1 MRPTLTILLLA
12 LVLHACGPMHQM
24 QKLES
29 PLPMIGSVG
38 KQRSRLFKK
47 DFQKVGEPILAS
59 AIAVSIRSVPFTSS
73 MLGKYAKYLENQ
85 GSQPLVMEKDT
96 TKTNRLRYFELT
108 ITDVIGL
115 TEALNSADNEVLLK
129 YLQEDTDLVLLSQIS
144 FMADIET
151 ARRIESAEHLYLVTG
166 PNGALALQ
174 IGDAQTD
181 YPISA
186 SVLETFDFETAGFCW
201 KKDKRGKLQ
210 IAHILMDGVTCPGDT
225 EGNPKKLDKT
235 PDYLKL

>member
-1 MRPTLTILLLA
+1 MLLA

-24 QKLES
+24 QKVES
-29 PLPMIGSVG
+29 PLPMIGSMG
-38 KQRSRLFKK
+38 KQRSGLFKK

-59 AIAVSIRSVPFTSS
+59 AIAISVRSVPFTSS
-73 MLGKYAKYLENQ
+73 MLGKYTKYRENQ
-85 GSQPLVMEKDT
+85 GLQPLVMEKDT
-96 TKTNRLRYFELT
+96 TKTKRLRYFELT

-115 TEALNSADNEVLLK
+115 AKALNSVDNEVLLK
-129 YLQEDTDLVLLSQIS
+129 YLQEDSDLVLLSQIS
-144 FMADIET
+144 FMADTET
-151 ARRIESAEHLYLVTG
+151 AQRIESVDHLYLVTDT
-166 PNGALALQ
+166 NGVLALQ
-174 IGDAQTD
+174 TGNARTD

-210 IAHILMDGVTCPGDT
+210 IAHILMDGGTCPGDT